1 MLYPQMFEVKK
12 ELFRE
17 GSVLRD
23 VDQITLEIRRD
34 LLIKF
39 SKVFGKTIKLVNMT
53 ERLVEGSFSN

>member
-1 MLYPQMFEVKK
+1 MLSPQMFEVKK